1 MHTMLC
7 VWRPENSLEESV
19 LSFYHVEIKYRGLDL
34 VAKNLFIC

>member
-19 LSFYHVEIKYRGLDL
+19 LSHCVGRRDQAQVLRLADKQR
-34 VAKNLFIC
+34 